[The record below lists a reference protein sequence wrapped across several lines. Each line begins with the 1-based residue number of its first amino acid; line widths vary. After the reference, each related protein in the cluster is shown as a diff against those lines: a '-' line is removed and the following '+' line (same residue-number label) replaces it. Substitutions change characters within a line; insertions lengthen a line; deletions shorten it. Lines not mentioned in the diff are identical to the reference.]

1 MTFPSLLVSPQWLSE
16 HLEDPEIV
24 VIDCRFALS
33 NPEQGREEYAASHIP
48 GAFYLHLNED
58 LSSPVQTH
66 GGRHP
71 LPDTEKLVAKLTQLG
86 IKSGETFVVAY
97 DNSRMAFASRCWWLL
112 RYLGHEQVVILDGGW
127 KGWQEAGYPTSQEPG
142 VAKQP
147 GAFTPEMQS
156 DWVVDCEAIKR
167 LGERPDVILVD
178 SRGYD
183 RYIGK
188 TEPIDPVAGHIPGA
202 VNHPWQ
208 EITTESGVTQP
219 TSYHQTLWQ
228 TYPADSEFWVYCGS
242 GVTAC
247 VNLFSLALAGRPQE
261 KLYAGSW
268 SDWCSYPEH
277 PIATEFPNS

>member
-1 MTFPSLLVSPQWLSE
+1 MTFPSLLVSLQWLSE
-16 HLEDPEIV
+16 HLEDPRIV
-24 VIDCRFALS
+24 VIDCRFALA
-33 NPEQGREEYAASHIP
+33 NPQQGREEYEAGHIP

-71 LPDTEKLVAKLTQLG
+71 LPDPEVLAAKLSQLG
-86 IKSGETFVVAY
+86 IRSGETFVVAY

-112 RYLGHEQVVILDGGW
+112 RYLGHEQVAILDGGW
-127 KGWQEAGYPTSQEPG
+127 KGWQEAGYPVSQELG

-147 GAFTPEMQS
+147 GTFIPQIQS
-156 DWVVDCEAIKR
+156 GWVVDGEAIKG
-167 LGERPDVILVD
+167 LGDRPDVILVD
-178 SRGYD
+178 SRSYD

-208 EITTESGVTQP
+208 EITTESGATQP
-219 TSYHQTLWQ
+219 TSYQQTRWQ
-228 TYPADSEFWVYCGS
+228 AYPRDSQFWVYCGS